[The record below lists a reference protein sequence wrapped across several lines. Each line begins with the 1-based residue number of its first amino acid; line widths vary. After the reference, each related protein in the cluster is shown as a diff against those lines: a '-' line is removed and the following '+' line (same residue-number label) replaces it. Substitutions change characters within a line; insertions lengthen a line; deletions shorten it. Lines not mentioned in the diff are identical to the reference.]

1 MAIKIK
7 KLLTITAGIA
17 TIVVIS
23 TIGVIGGIGQQQVA
37 LASILEDDEI
47 DEEVDELL
55 GCLPGAEQVFTNR
68 WGVQLRECILD
79 FNVGLGGG

>member
-1 MAIKIK
+1 MAIKSK
-7 KLLTITAGIA
+7 KLLTITASIA
-17 TIVVIS
+17 TIVIIS

-37 LASILEDDEI
+37 LASILDDEI

-68 WGVQLRECILD
+68 WGVQLRQCILD

>member
-1 MAIKIK
+1 MAIKSK
-7 KLLTITAGIA
+7 KLLTITASIA
-17 TIVVIS
+17 TIVIIS

-37 LASILEDDEI
+37 LASILE

-68 WGVQLRECILD
+68 WGVQLRQCILD

>member
-1 MAIKIK
+1 M
-7 KLLTITAGIA
+7 TITAGIA

-23 TIGVIGGIGQQQVA
+23 TIGVIGGIGQQQRA
-37 LASILEDDEI
+37 LASILEDNGTNEK
-47 DEEVDELL
+47 VDEFL

-68 WGVQLRECILD
+68 WSVQLRQCILD